1 MRMKRMDYHP
11 RRSPTPGP
19 IRSILLNTNPAI
31 PADQDLPLYEGI
43 ALADI
48 LLVDSPAAAAAAL
61 TALLSTDAVGLDT
74 ESKPTFTK
82 GEISSGPHLV
92 QLATDAKAY
101 LFPVER
107 LPSLDGLKAVLE
119 SERILKVGFGLES
132 DLARLKTKLGI
143 DAKHVLDLAHAL
155 RSADRKNMVGAK
167 SAVASYFGRRLQ
179 KSKRTSTSN
188 WAHPRLTERQM
199 LYAAD
204 DAQVAL
210 RVYRITHRCQSRSGS
225 ADA

>member
-1 MRMKRMDYHP
+1 MSRVSVAGRNVAEAGHD
-11 RRSPTPGP
+11 
-19 IRSILLNTNPAI
+19 A
-31 PADQDLPLYEGI
+31 DLPPYEGI

-48 LLVDSPAAAAAAL
+48 LLVDSAEAVAVAL
-61 TALLSTDAVGLDT
+61 SALSTADAVGLDT

-82 GEISSGPHLV
+82 GEVSRGPHLI

-107 LPSLDGLKAVLE
+107 LPSLEGLKAILE

-132 DLARLKTKLGI
+132 DLVRLKSKLGI
-143 DAKHVLDLAHAL
+143 DTRHVLDLARTL
-155 RSADRKNMVGAK
+155 RCQGHSSMVGAK
-167 SAVASYFGRRLQ
+167 SAVARFFGQKLQ
-179 KSKRTSTSN
+179 KSKSASTSN

-210 RVYRITHRCQSRSGS
+210 RVYRVVQSPSCLMDIS
-225 ADA
+225 

>member
-1 MRMKRMDYHP
+1 MSQALVVSRNA
-11 RRSPTPGP
+11 TE
-19 IRSILLNTNPAI
+19 
-31 PADQDLPLYEGI
+31 ADLGADLPPYEGI

-48 LLVDSPAAAAAAL
+48 LLVDSPEAVAAAFL
-61 TALLSTDAVGLDT
+61 VLSIADVVGLDT

-82 GEISSGPHLV
+82 GEVSRGPHLV

-101 LFPVER
+101 LFPVDR
-107 LPSLDGLKAVLE
+107 LPGLDGLKAILE

-132 DLARLKTKLGI
+132 DLVRLKSKLGI
-143 DAKHVLDLAHAL
+143 DARHVLDLAHAL
-155 RSADRKNMVGAK
+155 RCQGHARMVGAK
-167 SAVASYFGRRLQ
+167 SAVARFFGQKLQ
-179 KSKRTSTSN
+179 KSKKASTSN

-210 RVYRITHRCQSRSGS
+210 RVYRVALPLIAQQLRQHG
-225 ADA
+225 